1 VPEPF
6 LAAAGMDACR
16 AVVPMQATFGVA
28 PLGDPGGTD
37 GRLGLGHASHPPQGF
52 KTTLI
57 APSSF
62 FWNIE

>member
-1 VPEPF
+1 LPRRPD
-6 LAAAGMDACR
+6 AA
-16 AVVPMQATFGVA
+16 
-28 PLGDPGGTD
+28 
-37 GRLGLGHASHPPQGF
+37 QGF